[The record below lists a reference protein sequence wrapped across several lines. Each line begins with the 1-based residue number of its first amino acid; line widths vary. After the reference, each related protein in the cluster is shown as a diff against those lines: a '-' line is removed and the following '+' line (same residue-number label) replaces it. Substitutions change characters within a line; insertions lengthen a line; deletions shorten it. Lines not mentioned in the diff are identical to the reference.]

1 VNMSEELRSKRMSDY
16 VSQQPVTTTAGAQ
29 TGSALGGMVAFVY
42 GLVSYAVFLV
52 AFLYA
57 IGFVGNIVVPKG
69 IDSGV
74 QVALPEAII
83 VNVLLL
89 GAFAFQH
96 SIMARPEFKRQ
107 WTKIVPKSMER
118 STFVLFASL
127 ALLLLYWQWRPIT
140 TPVWTVE
147 SAAVRAVL
155 HGLYLVG
162 WLIVFLGTFMINHFD
177 LFGLRQV
184 YKKARNH
191 EYTELGFRT
200 PFFYKFLR
208 HPIMLGFIIAFWAT
222 PEMTLGHLLF
232 AIATTLYILIAIQ
245 LEERD
250 LVKYFGEQYRE
261 YRRKTPMLIP
271 RPPRS

>member
-1 VNMSEELRSKRMSDY
+1 MSDY
-16 VSQQPVTTTAGAQ
+16 VSPQPTTTLDAAPTSG
-29 TGSALGGMVAFVY
+29 TLGKLFALVY
-42 GLVSYAVFLV
+42 GIVAYAVFLV

-57 IGFVGNIVVPKG
+57 IGFVGNFIVPKA
-69 IDSGV
+69 IDSGAAV
-74 QVALPEAII
+74 PLQEAII

-89 GAFAFQH
+89 GLFAVQH
-96 SIMARPEFKRQ
+96 SLMARPEFKRW
-107 WTKIVPKSMER
+107 WTKIVPKSIER

-140 TPVWTVE
+140 TTVW
-147 SAAVRAVL
+147 SIDNNIARGVL
-155 HGLYLVG
+155 NGLYLIG

-184 YKKARNH
+184 YLNLRNR
-191 EYTELGFRT
+191 EQTELGFRT

-222 PEMTLGHLLF
+222 PVMTVGHLLF
-232 AIATTLYILIAIQ
+232 AVATTIYILIAIQ

-250 LVKYFGEQYRE
+250 LVKLFGDQYKE
-261 YRRKTPMLIP
+261 YRQKTPMLIP
-271 RPPRS
+271 RPPKQ

>member
-1 VNMSEELRSKRMSDY
+1 MSDY
-16 VSQQPVTTTAGAQ
+16 ITQQPLPTTSPTKGV
-29 TGSALGGMVAFVY
+29 LGNSLAFVY
-42 GLVSYAVFLV
+42 GLVCYTVFLV

-57 IGFVGNIVVPKG
+57 IGFVGSIGVPKAINSGVVVPL
-69 IDSGV
+69 
-74 QVALPEAII
+74 QEALI

-89 GAFAFQH
+89 GVFAFQH
-96 SIMARPEFKRQ
+96 SIMARPEFKRW
-107 WTKIVPKSMER
+107 WTKIIPKSIER

-140 TPVWTVE
+140 TLVWSVENPVG
-147 SAAVRAVL
+147 RGL
-155 HGLYLVG
+155 IHGLYLFG

-184 YKKARNH
+184 YLNLRNR

-200 PFFYKFLR
+200 PFFYRFLR

-222 PEMTLGHLLF
+222 PEMTVGHLLF
-232 AIATTLYILIAIQ
+232 AIATTAYILIAIQ

-250 LVKYFGEQYRE
+250 LVRHFGDQYRE
-261 YRRKTPMLIP
+261 YRRKTSMLIP
-271 RPPRS
+271 RPPKQ